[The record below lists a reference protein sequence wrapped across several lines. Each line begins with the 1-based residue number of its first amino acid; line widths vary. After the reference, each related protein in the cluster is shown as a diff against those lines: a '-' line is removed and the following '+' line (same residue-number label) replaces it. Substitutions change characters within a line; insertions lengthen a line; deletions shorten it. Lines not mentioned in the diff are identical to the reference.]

1 MSSLA
6 FLERM
11 LIELAKRR
19 WTSWFCRYKGSYPF
33 NRSMR
38 ALNVRPDDIG
48 FVKISATLRAVG
60 TETGSI
66 SPEAVASRK
75 NMSRTSR
82 CRILGN
88 HLSDVATVFAAELSS
103 KIGIVTLVSTNEK
116 SLRRWSTYIASRAHS
131 LPMSISDSQDE
142 SETSMPLL
150 LRKSLAV
157 QMIGPK

>member
-1 MSSLA
+1 
-6 FLERM
+6 
-11 LIELAKRR
+11 
-19 WTSWFCRYKGSYPF
+19 
-33 NRSMR
+33 MR
-38 ALNVRPDDIG
+38 ALNVRPDIG

-60 TETGSI
+60 TETGSM

-103 KIGIVTLVSTNEK
+103 KIGIVTLASTNEK
-116 SLRRWSTYIASRAHS
+116 SLRSRWSTYIASRAHS

-157 QMIGPK
+157 HMMGPK